1 MQDHSK
7 SLGSCS
13 FTTDDELKK
22 SAGEILNG
30 VKRTVEVQ
38 TVNPKNNSTL
48 QESTILGEFT
58 RNLKPFLSPL
68 TFALFIFISNKQTI
82 AYLEDR
88 FPDYLNPV
96 PKEQIVRESGL
107 RSMRNNNHHNS
118 QQAIGNNGMHVSSS
132 NNEYGNDY
140 FVNDLDPIELGI
152 NINSNTETEDVLFGD
167 EFNLNYFGIVPGS
180 NIMA

>member
-1 MQDHSK
+1 MHY
-7 SLGSCS
+7 
-13 FTTDDELKK
+13 
-22 SAGEILNG
+22 
-30 VKRTVEVQ
+30 
-38 TVNPKNNSTL
+38 
-48 QESTILGEFT
+48 
-58 RNLKPFLSPL
+58 
-68 TFALFIFISNKQTI
+68 FISNKI

-107 RSMRNNNHHNS
+107 RSMRNNNQHHN
-118 QQAIGNNGMHVSSS
+118 QQATSNNSVHISSS

-140 FVNDLDPIELGI
+140 FITDLDPIELGI
-152 NINSNTETEDVLFGD
+152 NIEPNTETEDVLFGD